1 MSEVCGV
8 HHNAFFPKI
17 HVSTSFALCE
27 KILICIVV
35 VVFVVAVIVVTYL
48 HK

>member
-1 MSEVCGV
+1 MSTTM
-8 HHNAFFPKI
+8 HFFPKI
-17 HVSTSFALCE
+17 HVSFALCE

-35 VVFVVAVIVVTYL
+35 VVVVVAVIVVTYL